1 MAEVGKKYRLLFR
14 NPVKGWEILVFDDVK
29 SMVEARRSTY
39 QGSQLIRFV
48 AARNGNV
55 SFDTKEEAEEH
66 ARDKTLVKPLVPDD
80 LPLDARLLLYRIE

>member
-1 MAEVGKKYRLLFR
+1 MAEVEKKYRLLIR
-14 NPVKGWEILVFDDVK
+14 NPVKGWEILVFNDVK
-29 SMVEARRSTY
+29 SLLEARSNY

-55 SFDTKEEAEEH
+55 AFDTKEEAEEH
-66 ARDKTLVKPLVPDD
+66 ARDNTLVKPLVPDD